1 MSDRPALLACRECDL
16 LQRECDLPHHRIAEC
31 ARCGAELFRAKP
43 HSLDHT
49 LAYVVGAAILFLVAN
64 AFPVLS
70 LEAQGLRTT
79 TTVLGAAQALYDD
92 NERIVAILVFMT
104 TMLLPGIEIAAMVY
118 MLATLRVG
126 RIPVRL
132 SFAFRLVE
140 AVKPWGMQ
148 QVFLIG
154 VLVSLVKLGHMA
166 SVILGLGLYA
176 MAGVIVLLTAAEA
189 AYDPRALWARVRELR
204 A

>member
-1 MSDRPALLACRECDL
+1 MSDRGRLLACRECDL
-16 LQRECDLPHHRIAEC
+16 LQRECELPPHRIAEC

-43 HSLDHT
+43 RSLDHT
-49 LAYVVGAAILFLVAN
+49 LAYVVGAAVLFFIAN

-70 LEAQGLRTT
+70 LEANGLVNTT
-79 TTVLGAAQALYDD
+79 TILGAAQALYDD

-104 TMLLPGIEIAAMVY
+104 TMLLPGIEIAAIIY
-118 MLATLRVG
+118 MLGALRLG
-126 RIPVRL
+126 RVPVRL

-148 QVFLIG
+148 QVFIIG
-154 VLVSLVKLGHMA
+154 VLVSLVKLEHMA
-166 SVILGLGLYA
+166 TVILGIGLYA
-176 MAGVIVLLTAAEA
+176 MAGVILLLTAAEA
-189 AYDPRALWARVRELR
+189 SYDPRALWKRVDELR